1 MITTSKCGLC
11 WASLALFSLTA
22 ASAEVA
28 VTPPPANSRIAA
40 MSVRVSRSLNHA
52 RPLPRDLLAAKI
64 EVRHIPAMPTDPEI
78 IDRRLFGSDL
88 PSLKS
93 ALSEFRMD
101 VVSTTVE
108 ENAFT
113 IKLVVSGTRT
123 NGVKYSS
130 PMSLRFVVKNGVVI
144 GLEAA
149 QDPTERATLGE
160 IAVEGG
166 FKAPPHN

>member
-1 MITTSKCGLC
+1 MITTSKCGFC
-11 WASLALFSLTA
+11 WAALALFSWTA
-22 ASAEVA
+22 ASADLA
-28 VTPPPANSRIAA
+28 VTPSLANSRIAA
-40 MSVRVSRSLNHA
+40 MSARISRSLSYA

-78 IDRRLFGSDL
+78 IDRKLFGSDL
-88 PSLKS
+88 PALKS

-101 VVSTTVE
+101 VASTTLE
-108 ENAFT
+108 KNAFT
-113 IKLVVSGTRT
+113 IKLVLSGTRR

-130 PMSLRFVVKNGVVI
+130 PMSLRFAVKNGVVT

-149 QDPTERATLGE
+149 QDPTDRATLGE

-166 FKAPPHN
+166 FKALPHN

>member
-1 MITTSKCGLC
+1 MATLITTSKCGFY
-11 WASLALFSLTA
+11 WAWLALFSLTA
-22 ASAEVA
+22 ASADSA
-28 VTPPPANSRIAA
+28 VTPSIANSRIAA
-40 MSVRVSRSLNHA
+40 MSARVSRSLSYA
-52 RPLPRDLLAAKI
+52 RPLPQDLLAAKI
-64 EVRHIPAMPTDPEI
+64 EVRLPA
-78 IDRRLFGSDL
+78 
-88 PSLKS
+88 LKS

-101 VVSTTVE
+101 VASTTLE
-108 ENAFT
+108 KNAFT
-113 IKLVVSGTRT
+113 IKLVLSGTRS

-149 QDPTERATLGE
+149 QDPTDRATLGE